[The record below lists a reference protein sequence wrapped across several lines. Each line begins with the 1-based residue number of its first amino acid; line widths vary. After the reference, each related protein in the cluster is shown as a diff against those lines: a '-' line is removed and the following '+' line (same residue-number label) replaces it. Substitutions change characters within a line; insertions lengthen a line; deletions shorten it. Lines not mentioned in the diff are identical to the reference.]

1 MQPQDDFRIG
11 VCFETHP
18 ARLQLGAQL
27 AIVIDFPV
35 VGEHEA
41 TIPGLHWLLAAAQI
55 DDTEP
60 PVTQPNA
67 IAKVVPGFVWP
78 SMGQA
83 IAHGEQN
90 ALITAFALQI
100 KSDYSTHLLTAPS
113 PRAR

>member
-67 IAKVVPGFVWP
+67 VATCE
-78 SMGQA
+78 M
-83 IAHGEQN
+83 
-90 ALITAFALQI
+90 
-100 KSDYSTHLLTAPS
+100 THLNLPLLVRGSVSTSSIAICISCPRRALRSDTRRVPS
-113 PRAR
+113 LSE